1 MWEPRR
7 LSGRTRGTKAPP
19 TWRRH
24 GIMALSA
31 PGMTTAKT
39 AQSQPR
45 AAKKSVSL
53 ERFEKVSRTGR
64 LKAASG
70 ARSTQ
75 ERQHGRNEH
84 LITANQKTRE
94 QEHQGAKIEARSA
107 RCNHSSF
114 RARYDA
120 RAAAGRA
127 TTTNQRPSRNRPCCV
142 RTTSRSRR
150 RTRFRTTA
158 PPSRFEVTKPARN
171 DFSSCLTRTPNTSVR
186 PRCATPSDFTRA
198 NSTGRTRRFVF
209 EKDKAGAFGAGITRR
224 T

>member
-1 MWEPRR
+1 M
-7 LSGRTRGTKAPP
+7 
-19 TWRRH
+19 RH
-24 GIMALSA
+24 RIVTFSA
-31 PGMTTAKT
+31 PGMATAKT
-39 AQSQPR
+39 AHSQPC
-45 AAKKSVSL
+45 AAKKSVSF

-75 ERQHGRNEH
+75 KRQHGRNEQ
-84 LITANQKTRE
+84 LVTANQKTHE
-94 QEHQGAKIEARSA
+94 QEHQGARIEARSA

-114 RARYDA
+114 KARYVA

-127 TTTNQRPSRNRPCCV
+127 TTTNQKPSRNRPCCV

-158 PPSRFEVTKPARN
+158 PPSLFEVTKPARN
-171 DFSSCLTRTPNTSVR
+171 DFSSGMTRTPKISVR
-186 PRCATPSDFTRA
+186 PRCAIPSDFTRP

-209 EKDKAGAFGAGITRR
+209 ENDKPGDFGAGGMIRR